1 MLIKNE
7 RDGRSNTNK
16 ELYISS
22 HSFLLFSFFTILSSR
37 PVIAKTEEMRLDD
50 KVIKKKRKKKA
61 REKKGREEKGREERR
76 KGKKRE
82 DKGRQVKEIEDERRA
97 ETYYTG
103 WWCKSNLESK
113 NNEEW

>member
-1 MLIKNE
+1 LTKVVFFLMLIKNE

-37 PVIAKTEEMRLDD
+37 PVITKTEEMRLDD

-61 REKKGREEKGREERR
+61 REKKGREEKGGEGKRGEEEREE
-76 KGKKRE
+76 
-82 DKGRQVKEIEDERRA
+82 KGRQGKTGEG
-97 ETYYTG
+97 YTG
-103 WWCKSNLESK
+103 REKS
-113 NNEEW
+113 